1 MALSKDC
8 INIIKNGLNEIR
20 KQRGQELIDDAY
32 VVKQFEADFDDLDLR
47 LNQEG
52 LRFTDPITKNGEVVR
67 DAEGNV
73 KTYQDEFVEN
83 VINHNDSNI
92 LENLELE
99 RLDTVKGIQTM
110 QKIDRLANF
119 LTERDPTKGFLN
131 DPLSIL
137 PFRKAKTYTEEE
149 QLNRAVQALLI
160 NTNDVVGHVP
170 LELIIKNGQKTM
182 IANFQR
188 AIDDSGVLKG
198 ERFEDWLKTEK
209 NDTDM
214 SNEFYTMN
222 EEFRTNVNQ
231 VTDNDQAYK
240 VAQIFFDTVVRDSA
254 ADLKIMG
261 RKTGIAT
268 KTRMATRFDYQKVI
282 KESTR
287 QEFRDFMIDKVR
299 RYKIKQSDG
308 DFDITEEII
317 DVVYDTIK
325 DTKQGWR
332 KVNKNVGDLIR
343 TYYGEDYKLLK
354 QDGNIKTHLSFID
367 GNARR
372 QVVDRYSNYN
382 TGALEFMGTILEN
395 ARERGMTQ
403 FFGPRYERVF
413 GQLKKQLTVG
423 ERVDGEQIG
432 GLLGENFTQLT
443 AFQRK
448 VARSVFGFV
457 DSTYVNPAHGETDKF
472 ASTMSALRNVQN
484 ISKLGSASVTS
495 ILDTPTFSYTGK
507 RLFGLDIDGLIAG
520 ITRTNKFKGT
530 KAQVEMHR
538 RLTLDAMSGFLNKV
552 GERFGAVDSLGAYS
566 KFEKGSAQ
574 YARAIF
580 KLSGLTWWTESLQSA
595 AANVYARSLGI
606 HVTQRTAWNSLN
618 KNFRS
623 QLKRY
628 GVTEEDWSFMLK
640 KRPLNEDGMFDMNHL
655 RQIEDQD
662 FDSVKLRKRLGT
674 DSVFQKMQAVMNDAV
689 DTMVIK
695 PGDFDIL
702 ATAWFPDEFAGAGS
716 QIAKMLTQFKTHPIT
731 YYRKVI
737 ARRFLKRKLTDDFAF
752 DQPNRQLVENVAD
765 IAVITGLMVTVGAL
779 VVQLKQAVS
788 GKQGYKFD
796 SPTLWARAA
805 TTSGAFGILSDL
817 YLTVGGGEDL
827 IAQIISP
834 NKEPIRTS
842 SEKIEQ
848 LLGPLVVDIGKIL
861 DNFQKITLG
870 KVREGKGIDDGELV
884 SKGFSNLTKFV
895 LDTAGFKNLVLTK
908 ALYRIFVTEYL
919 TEFMDP
925 DGYYRT
931 QSRLDT
937 EAFDERIGGK
947 KNITQIQDVAS
958 TLTFGA
964 ID

>member
-1 MALSKDC
+1 MALSKNC
-8 INIIKNGLNEIR
+8 IDIIKNGLNKIR
-20 KQRGQELIDDAY
+20 QQRGQELIDDAY
-32 VVKQFEADFDDLDLR
+32 VVKQFQADFDDLDLR

-52 LRFTDPITKNGEVVR
+52 IRFTDPIKKNGEVVK

-73 KTYQDEFVEN
+73 KTHQDEFVEN
-83 VINHNDSNI
+83 VVNHNDSDM
-92 LENLELE
+92 LENLELNK
-99 RLDTVKGIQTM
+99 LDYIKGIQTM
-110 QKIDRLANF
+110 QKIDNLANF
-119 LTERDPTKGFLN
+119 LSERDPTKGFLN

-137 PFRKAKTYTEEE
+137 PFRKAKTYTDKE
-149 QLNRAVQALLI
+149 QLNRASQALLL

-188 AIDDSGVLKG
+188 GLDDSGVLKG
-198 ERFEDWLKTEK
+198 ERFENWIQSKK
-209 NDTDM
+209 NDADM

-268 KTRMATRFDYQKVI
+268 KTRMAARFDYQKVI

-308 DFDITEEII
+308 DIDITEEII
-317 DVVYDTIK
+317 DVVYETINNK
-325 DTKQGWR
+325 DQGWR
-332 KVNKNVGDLIR
+332 KVNKNVGDRIR
-343 TYYGEDYKLLK
+343 EYYGENYKLLK

-367 GNARR
+367 GEAR
-372 QVVDRYSNYN
+372 QKVVNQYTNYN

-423 ERVDGEQIG
+423 ERVDGKKIG
-432 GLLGENFTQLT
+432 GLLGENFSQLDT
-443 AFQRK
+443 FQKR

-457 DSTYVNPAHGETDKF
+457 DATYVNPAYGETDKF

-484 ISKLGSASVTS
+484 ISKLGSAIVTS
-495 ILDTPTFSYTGK
+495 ILDTPTFTYAGK
-507 RLFGLDIDGLIAG
+507 RLFGLDIDELIAG
-520 ITRTNKFKGT
+520 ITKTNKFKGT
-530 KAQVEMHR
+530 QAQVEMHR
-538 RLTLDAMSGFLNKV
+538 RFALDAMTGLQNKV

-566 KFEKGSAQ
+566 KFEKGSAE
-574 YARAIF
+574 YAKVIF

-606 HVTQRTAWNSLN
+606 HVTKRTAWNKLN

-702 ATAWFPDEFAGAGS
+702 ATSLFPEEFAGAGS

-731 YYRKVI
+731 YYRKII

-752 DQPNRQLVENVAD
+752 DQPNKQLVENVAD

-779 VVQLKQAVS
+779 VVQLKQAVA

-805 TTSGAFGILSDL
+805 TTSGAFGILSDMFL
-817 YLTVGGGEDL
+817 QLGGEDT
-827 IAQIISP
+827 IAQMISP
-834 NKEPIRTS
+834 NKEPIRTTS
-842 SEKIEQ
+842 QTLEQ
-848 LLGPLVVDIGKIL
+848 FLGPMIVDIGKLL
-861 DNFQKITLG
+861 DNFRKMGIG
-870 KVREGKGIDDGELV
+870 AIREGKGLDDGELIA
-884 SKGFSNLTKFV
+884 KGFSNITKFA
-895 LDTAGFKNLVLTK
+895 LDTAGFKNLVQTK
-908 ALYRIFVTEYL
+908 ALYRIFLTEYL

-931 QSRLDT
+931 QSRLDN
-937 EAFDERIGGK
+937 EAFNERLGGK
-947 KNITQIQDVAS
+947 KNITQIQDITS

-964 ID
+964 LN

>member
-1 MALSKDC
+1 MALSKNC
-8 INIIKNGLNEIR
+8 IDIIKNGLNKIR
-20 KQRGQELIDDAY
+20 QQRGQELIDDAY
-32 VVKQFEADFDDLDLR
+32 VVKQFQADFDDLDLR
-47 LNQEG
+47 LNQQG
-52 LRFTDPITKNGEVVR
+52 IRFTDPIKKNGEVVK

-83 VINHNDSNI
+83 VVNHNDSDI
-92 LENLELE
+92 LESLELDK
-99 RLDTVKGIQTM
+99 LDYIKGIQTM
-110 QKIDRLANF
+110 QKIDNLANF
-119 LTERDPTKGFLN
+119 LSERDPTRGFLN

-137 PFRKAKTYTEEE
+137 PFRKAKKYTPEE
-149 QLNRAVQALLI
+149 QLNRASQALLI

-170 LELIIKNGQKTM
+170 LELIIKNGQKEM
-182 IANFQR
+182 VANFQR
-188 AIDDSGVLKG
+188 ALDDNGILKG
-198 ERFEDWLKTEK
+198 ERFEDWIQSEK
-209 NDTDM
+209 NDADM

-240 VAQIFFDTVVRDSA
+240 VAQIFFNTVVRDSA

-268 KTRMATRFDYQKVI
+268 KTRMSARFDYQKVI
-282 KESTR
+282 QESTR

-299 RYKIKQSDG
+299 RYKIKQSEG
-308 DFDITEEII
+308 DIDITEAII

-332 KVNKNVGDLIR
+332 KVNKNVGDLVR
-343 TYYGEDYKLLK
+343 KEYGENYKLLK

-367 GNARR
+367 GEAR
-372 QVVDRYSNYN
+372 QKVVDQYTNYN

-423 ERVDGEQIG
+423 EVVDGEKIG
-432 GLLGENFTQLT
+432 GLLGEKFTELSP
-443 AFQRK
+443 FQRK

-457 DSTYVNPAHGETDKF
+457 DSAYVNPAFGETDKF
-472 ASTMSALRNVQN
+472 ASVMSALRNVQN
-484 ISKLGSASVTS
+484 IAKLGSASVTS
-495 ILDTPTFSYTGK
+495 ILDVPTFSYAGK

-520 ITRTNKFKGT
+520 ITRTNKFIGK
-530 KAQVEMHR
+530 KSEVEMHR
-538 RLTLDAMSGFLNKV
+538 RLTLDAVSGMLNKV

-566 KFEKGSAQ
+566 KFEKGSAK
-574 YARAIF
+574 YARFIF
-580 KLSGLTWWTESLQSA
+580 KASGLTWWTESLQSA
-595 AANVYARSLGI
+595 AANVYARGLGI
-606 HVTQRTAWNSLN
+606 HIAKRTTWNNLH

-628 GVTEEDWSFMLK
+628 GVSEENWNFILK
-640 KRPLNEDGMFDMNHL
+640 NKPLNEDGMFDMNHL

-702 ATAWFPDEFAGAGS
+702 ATSLFPEEFAGATS

-731 YYRKVI
+731 YYRKII
-737 ARRFLKRKLTDDFAF
+737 ARRFLKRKLTDDFDFAR
-752 DQPNRQLVENVAD
+752 PNKQLVDDVAD
-765 IAVITGLMVTVGAL
+765 IAVITGLMVTMGAL
-779 VVQLKQAVS
+779 VTQLKQVVA
-788 GKQGYKFD
+788 GKQGYKYD

-805 TTSGAFGILSDL
+805 TTSGAFGILSDMFL
-817 YLTVGGGEDL
+817 QLGGEDT

-834 NKEPIRTS
+834 NKEPIRTT
-842 SEKIEQ
+842 SETLEQ
-848 LLGPLVVDIGKIL
+848 FLGPMIVDIGKLL
-861 DNFQKITLG
+861 DNFRKMGIG
-870 KVREGKGIDDGELV
+870 AIREGKGLDEGELIA
-884 SKGFSNLTKFV
+884 KGFSNITKFA

-931 QSRLDT
+931 QSRLDN

-947 KNITQIQDVAS
+947 KNITQIQDIPS

-964 ID
+964 LN

>member
-8 INIIKNGLNEIR
+8 INIIKNGLNELR
-20 KQRGQELIDDAY
+20 QQRGQELIDDAY
-32 VVKQFEADFDDLDLR
+32 VIQQFEADFDDLDLR
-47 LNQEG
+47 LNQQG

-67 DAEGNV
+67 DAQGNT

-83 VINHNDSNI
+83 VVNHNDSDI
-92 LENLELE
+92 LESLELD
-99 RLDTVKGIQTM
+99 RLDNIKGLQTM
-110 QKIDRLANF
+110 QKIDNLANF

-137 PFRKAKTYTEEE
+137 PFRKAKTYTPEE
-149 QLNRAVQALLI
+149 QLNRAAQALLL

-170 LELIIKNGQKTM
+170 LELIIKNGQKEM

-188 AIDDSGVLKG
+188 ALDDNGVLKG
-198 ERFEDWLKTEK
+198 ERFEDWLQTEK
-209 NDTDM
+209 NDIDM

-222 EEFRTNVNQ
+222 EQFKTNVNQ
-231 VTDNDQAYK
+231 VTDNDQAYR
-240 VAQIFFDTVVRDSA
+240 VAQIFFNTVVRDSA

-261 RKTGIAT
+261 RKSGIAT
-268 KTRMATRFDYQKVI
+268 KTRMATRFDYQKVV
-282 KESTR
+282 KETTR

-308 DFDITEEII
+308 EIDITEEVI
-317 DVVYDTIK
+317 DTVYDTIK
-325 DTKQGWR
+325 DTAQGWR
-332 KVNKNVGDLIR
+332 KVNKNVGDLVR
-343 TYYGEDYKLLK
+343 KYYGENYALLK
-354 QDGNIKTHLSFID
+354 QDPNIKTHLSFVD
-367 GNARR
+367 GAARR
-372 QVVDRYSNYN
+372 QVVDQYSNYN
-382 TGALEFMGTILEN
+382 TGALEFMGTLLEN

-403 FFGPRYERVF
+403 FFGPRYEKVF
-413 GQLKKQLTVG
+413 AQLKKQLTVG
-423 ERVDGEQIG
+423 ERVDGEKIG
-432 GLLGENFTQLT
+432 GLLGEKFTELGT
-443 AFQRK
+443 AQRK
-448 VARSVFGFV
+448 VARSVFGYV
-457 DSTYVNPAHGETDKF
+457 DSTYVNPAYGETDKF

-495 ILDTPTFSYTGK
+495 ILDMPTFSFAGR

-538 RLTLDAMSGFLNKV
+538 RFVLDAMTGFQNKV

-580 KLSGLTWWTESLQSA
+580 KFSGLTWWTESLQSA

-606 HVTQRTAWNSLN
+606 HITKRTAWNTLN
-618 KNFRS
+618 KNFRA

-628 GVTEEDWSFMLK
+628 GVSEEDWNFMLK
-640 KRPLNEDGMFDMNHL
+640 NRPINEDGMFDMNHL
-655 RQIEDQD
+655 RQIEDHD
-662 FDSVKLRKRLGT
+662 FDSVKFRKRLGT

-695 PGDFDIL
+695 PGDYDIL
-702 ATAWFPDEFAGAGS
+702 ATSLFPEEFAGAGA
-716 QIAKMLTQFKTHPIT
+716 QVAKMLTQFKTHPIT

-737 ARRFLKRKLTDDFAF
+737 ARRFLKRKLRDDF
-752 DQPNRQLVENVAD
+752 DTPENVNFETIQD
-765 IAVITGLMVTVGAL
+765 LAVITGLMVTVGAL
-779 VVQLKQAVS
+779 VVQLKQAVA
-788 GKQGYKFD
+788 GKQPFKYD

-805 TTSGAFGILSDL
+805 TTSGAFGILSDMFL
-817 YLTVGGGEDL
+817 QFGGEDT
-827 IAQIISP
+827 IAQMISP
-834 NKEPIRTS
+834 NKEKVRTT
-842 SEKIEQ
+842 SETLEQ
-848 LLGPLVVDIGKIL
+848 FLGPMIVDIGKVL
-861 DNFQKITLG
+861 DNFRKIG
-870 KVREGKGIDDGELV
+870 VGAIRDGKGIDDGELIA
-884 SKGFSNLTKFV
+884 KGFTNISKFA

-908 ALYRIFVTEYL
+908 ALYRIFVTEYV

-947 KNITQIQDVAS
+947 KNFNIQDLTS
-958 TLTFGA
+958 SLTFGA
-964 ID
+964 LE